1 MTAPALHK
9 IGNGAVHRGDED
21 AVGDYQRDPLYA
33 ALFVKCDFQRLEP
46 MIKESA
52 ASERQGEPFTA
63 LMQSLRR
70 RGAVKPRSPQGCA
83 ERAGLTVPHRRG
95 TTDNAVN
102 GKSLSLTLH
111 CAPLQGTAFA
121 SPSLAFC

>member
-46 MIKESA
+46 
-52 ASERQGEPFTA
+52 
-63 LMQSLRR
+63 L
-70 RGAVKPRSPQGCA
+70 
-83 ERAGLTVPHRRG
+83 
-95 TTDNAVN
+95 
-102 GKSLSLTLH
+102 
-111 CAPLQGTAFA
+111 
-121 SPSLAFC
+121 